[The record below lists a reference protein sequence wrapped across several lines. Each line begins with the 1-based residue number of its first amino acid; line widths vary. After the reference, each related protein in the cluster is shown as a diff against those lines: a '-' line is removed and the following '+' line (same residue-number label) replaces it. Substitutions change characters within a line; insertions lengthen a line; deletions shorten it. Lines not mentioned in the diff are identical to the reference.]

1 MSRNFE
7 LLQKVGKD
15 LEMFDCGLDPELDPA
30 PVPPSPPSS
39 VLESEI
45 RPLQFDLEPE
55 QRDELMKL
63 VQRLFLA
70 RGTEV
75 TRVVTFCSLEGGED
89 SGWVCSRAAEV
100 LASQVAGTVC
110 VVDANLREPGLHRH
124 FGLDCGRG
132 LTNALQ
138 QGEPIRGFVRRVQ
151 RNLWLLTCGDQAQQW
166 VAWLGSD
173 LVRARINEL
182 RAEFDY
188 VVIAAPAL
196 NPGNDVVTLGQASQG
211 VVLVLKAHSSRR
223 QVAREA
229 VKDFANAGVRV
240 LGAVLNRR
248 AFPIPD
254 EIYKRL

>member
-7 LLQKVGKD
+7 LLQAMGKD
-15 LEMFDCGLDPELDPA
+15 LEVFDCELNPELEPA
-30 PVPPSPPSS
+30 PPSPPSPI
-39 VLESEI
+39 E
-45 RPLQFDLEPE
+45 PLRFDLEPE

-70 RGTEV
+70 GDFEV
-75 TRVVTFCSLEGGED
+75 TQAVTFCGLESGGD
-89 SGWVCSRAAEV
+89 SGWICSRAAEV

-110 VVDANLREPGLHRH
+110 VVDANLREPGLHRR
-124 FGLDCGRG
+124 FGIECGSG

-138 QGEPIRGFVRRVQ
+138 NGEPIRGFVRRVQ
-151 RNLWLLTCGDQAQQW
+151 QNLWLLTCGDQAQQGL
-166 VAWLGSD
+166 AWLGSD
-173 LVRARINEL
+173 RVRARINEL
-182 RAEFDY
+182 RAAFDY
-188 VVIAAPAL
+188 VLIDAPAL
-196 NPGNDVVTLGQASQG
+196 NAGNDVIALGHASQG

-229 VKDFANAGVRV
+229 VKDFANAGVQV

-254 EIYKRL
+254 EIYRRL